1 MVAGQVDEA
10 LRLAERALELARE
23 HRERGNEAWILQL
36 LGVLC
41 LSGDAPD
48 LGKAETFSRQ
58 ALALAAELGMEPLS
72 AHSHLGLAMFYWKS
86 GRRQE
91 ASCEKA
97 TAESGSSR
105 TWTCL
110 SGLSVNNPTSLKY
123 RVTLAH
129 NPAKFQS
136 GQLEM
141 TRRCTSNKRQVE
153 LETME
158 SQ

>member
-97 TAESGSSR
+97 TA
-105 TWTCL
+105 
-110 SGLSVNNPTSLKY
+110 V
-123 RVTLAH
+123 
-129 NPAKFQS
+129 AKFQNLDMPFW
-136 GQLEM
+136 LE
-141 TRRCTSNKRQVE
+141 REQSNITE
-153 LETME
+153 IP
-158 SQ
+158 SDPGS